1 MREILFTG
9 KCPVTNLWTFGTGI
23 LNDGINTW
31 IVNNPIGTAI
41 KFGETH
47 TKVIAETVG
56 EYTGIDDKNGIKVFE
71 HFIVKWA
78 SQYFAVEWHH
88 TKFVLKKDLRYEMF
102 DYVLACFDGSE
113 FEVVGNIYDNPE
125 LLNRGAE

>member
-9 KCPVTNLWTFGTGI
+9 KDIKEKWHIGLIAHIGNAWYISNSAGVPTAYEIIPGT
-23 LNDGINTW
+23 
-31 IVNNPIGTAI
+31 IGQ
-41 KFGETH
+41 
-47 TKVIAETVG
+47 
-56 EYTGIDDKNGIKVFE
+56 YTGIKDKNGVKVFE

-125 LLNRGAE
+125 LLKER